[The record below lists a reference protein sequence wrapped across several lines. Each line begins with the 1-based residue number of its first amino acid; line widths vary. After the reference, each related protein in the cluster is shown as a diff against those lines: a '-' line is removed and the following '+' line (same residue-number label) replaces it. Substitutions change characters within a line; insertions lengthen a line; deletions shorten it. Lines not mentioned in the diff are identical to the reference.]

1 MTGSMARK
9 EPPAKGR
16 GCASETVGQKQ
27 YLFTNS
33 DLKRLIAPLI
43 VEQILAVTVG
53 MVDTMMVSFTIR
65 GWRFM
70 SALDGFTGTAV

>member
-9 EPPAKGR
+9 SRLQRAG
-16 GCASETVGQKQ
+16 GASETVGQKQ

-43 VEQILAVTVG
+43 VEQILAVTVE
-53 MVDTMMVSFTIR
+53 
-65 GWRFM
+65 W
-70 SALDGFTGTAV
+70 